1 MKSALASVR
10 WAILAAA
17 LLGAACSAPA
27 AAPEPSGF
35 PALSG
40 RVVDEAHLIPPAREA
55 AIVRSLQTLEGHV
68 GPQMVVVTVPSLDG
82 REIEAFGRGL
92 GNHWGIGHADR
103 NDGVL
108 LIVAPSE
115 RKVRIE
121 VGRGLEPVLT
131 NAFCAEVLAREVLP
145 RFREG
150 SFAAGIEAGTR
161 AIIARLRSAPHRR
174 EAA

>member
-1 MKSALASVR
+1 MKATLASVR

-17 LLGAACSAPA
+17 LIGAACSAPA
-27 AAPEPSGF
+27 AAPPPADF

-40 RVVDEAHLIPPAREA
+40 RVVDEAELIPPAPEA
-55 AIVRSLQTLEGHV
+55 AIVRWLDTLEGHD
-68 GPQMVVVTVPSLDG
+68 GPQMVVVTVPSLGG

-92 GNHWGIGHADR
+92 GNHWRLGDRVR

-108 LIVAPSE
+108 LIAAPGE

-131 NAFCAEVLAREVLP
+131 DDFCAEVLAHEVLP

-161 AIIARLRSAPHRR
+161 AIIERLRAAPRRR